1 MNSNLLLMLTPFVA
15 PLLAAFAVGG
25 VLYAL
30 VGSRASENGA
40 LTERV
45 EAVRRRREN
54 LRGLHRMETGPG
66 QNRGQ
71 AGDQKIRAMRNTVE
85 KFRLQE
91 MIGDTALRQKLAQAG
106 FRDRNS
112 AIVYVF
118 FCAVLPIA
126 AASMALVY
134 MWMFRDGPFDLFRTS
149 VAMLVAAAAGYYA
162 PTIFLSNLTQKRQ
175 KEMLRAYPDALDLM
189 VICVESGMS
198 IEKAFHKVMH
208 EIAPQ
213 SKALSEEI
221 GLLTAELSFLGDRA
235 QSYENFANRT
245 GLQPVK
251 ALMGALVQA
260 EKYGTPVGQA
270 LRVLSE
276 ESRGERMSLAERK
289 AAALPAKL
297 TVPMILFFLPVLF
310 IVIIGPAILQV
321 RQIM

>member
-1 MNSNLLLMLTPFVA
+1 MNPDLLHMITPILA
-15 PLLAAFAVGG
+15 PLLAAFAAGG

-30 VGSRASENGA
+30 LGSRAAEAPS
-40 LTERV
+40 LTQRIES
-45 EAVRRRREN
+45 VRRRRES
-54 LRGLHRMETGPG
+54 LRGLHRVEPSAIKQG
-66 QNRGQ
+66 QIGEKR
-71 AGDQKIRAMRNTVE
+71 IRAMRNTVE

-91 MIGDTALRQKLAQAG
+91 MINDTTLKQKLHQAG
-106 FRDRNS
+106 FRSRN
-112 AIVYVF
+112 AAVVYVF
-118 FCAVLPIA
+118 FCAIGPIA
-126 AASMALVY
+126 LAALAAFY
-134 MWMFRDGPFDLFRTS
+134 MWALLPDVTSFRASLILL
-149 VAMLVAAAAGYYA
+149 AAAAAGYYA
-162 PTIFLSNLTQKRQ
+162 PTIYLKNVTQKRQ
-175 KEMLRAYPDALDLM
+175 KLMLRAYPDALDLM

-213 SKALSEEI
+213 SKELSEEI
-221 GLLTAELSFLGDRA
+221 GLLTAELSFLGDRSQA
-235 QSYENFANRT
+235 YENFANRT

-310 IVIIGPAILQV
+310 VVIIGPAILQV
-321 RQIM
+321 REIM

>member
-1 MNSNLLLMLTPFVA
+1 MNPDLILTLTPFIA
-15 PLLAAFAVGG
+15 PLLAGFAVGG
-25 VLYAL
+25 ALYAL
-30 VGSRASENGA
+30 IGMKSSEASS
-40 LTERV
+40 LTERL
-45 EAVRRRREN
+45 EAVRRRRES
-54 LRGLHRMETGPG
+54 LRGLHRMDSVAGRQQGPT
-66 QNRGQ
+66 
-71 AGDQKIRAMRNTVE
+71 ADKKIRAMRNTVE

-91 MIGDTALRQKLAQAG
+91 MINDTGLRQKLARAG
-106 FRDRNS
+106 FRNRNA

-118 FCAVLPIA
+118 FCAMLPIV

-134 MWMFRDGPFDLFRTS
+134 MWMFRAGDFDLFRTS
-149 VAMLVAAAAGYYA
+149 AAMLVAAAAGYYA
-162 PTIFLSNLTQKRQ
+162 PTVFLSNLTQKRQ

-208 EIAPQ
+208 EISPQ

-221 GLLTAELSFLGDRA
+221 GLLTAELSFLGDRGLA
-235 QSYENFANRT
+235 YENFANRT

-276 ESRGERMSLAERK
+276 ESRAERMSFAERK

-297 TVPMILFFLPVLF
+297 TVPMIVFFLPVLF

-321 RQIM
+321 RDLM

>member
-1 MNSNLLLMLTPFVA
+1 MNSDLILMITPFVA
-15 PLLAAFAVGG
+15 PLLAGFAVGG
-25 VLYAL
+25 ILYAL
-30 VGSRASENGA
+30 IGMRSSEASS
-40 LTERV
+40 LTERL
-45 EAVRRRREN
+45 ESVRRRREN
-54 LRGLHRMETGPG
+54 LRGLHRMESGGRGNQGP
-66 QNRGQ
+66 
-71 AGDQKIRAMRNTVE
+71 AADKKIRAMRNTVE

-91 MIGDTALRQKLAQAG
+91 MINDTSLRQKLARAG
-106 FRDRNS
+106 FRSRNA

-118 FCAVLPIA
+118 FCAMLPIVA
-126 AASMALVY
+126 GSMALVY
-134 MWMFRDGPFDLFRTS
+134 MWMFRAGDFDLFRTS
-149 VAMLVAAAAGYYA
+149 VAILVAAAAGYYA
-162 PTIFLSNLTQKRQ
+162 PTVFLSNLTQKRQ

-208 EIAPQ
+208 EITPQ

-221 GLLTAELSFLGDRA
+221 GLLTAELSFLGDRGLA
-235 QSYENFANRT
+235 YENFANRT

-276 ESRGERMSLAERK
+276 ESRNERMSLAERK

-297 TVPMILFFLPVLF
+297 TVPMIIFFLPVLF
-310 IVIIGPAILQV
+310 IVIIGPAVIQV
-321 RQIM
+321 RELM